1 MTRRREKPHHI
12 APSGT
17 RREVGANGTERPVAE
32 ETDLVRLPD
41 AARMLGISPTTVRR
55 LVAEGSVTAH
65 RRTRGKGSREFVY
78 VSLTALKAAYGATT
92 PPEAGAGSQAIPR
105 ARRDAMAPPPVDLVA
120 ELRDRVSYLE
130 HENANLRRDLD
141 AARGELKDAHAEL
154 RQVNAELR
162 AAFAPPKDGALVR
175 WARSVKDAAAVFRG
189 TR

>member
-1 MTRRREKPHHI
+1 MADE
-12 APSGT
+12 S
-17 RREVGANGTERPVAE
+17 
-32 ETDLVRLPD
+32 DLVRLPD
-41 AARMLGISPTTVRR
+41 AARMLGVSPTTVRR
-55 LVAEGSVTAH
+55 LVNEGSVTAH

-78 VSLTALKAAYGATT
+78 VSLAALKAAYGATT
-92 PPEAGAGSQAIPR
+92 PPDAGAGSQAIPR
-105 ARRDAMAPPPVDLVA
+105 ARREAAAPPAPDLVA

-141 AARGELKDAHAEL
+141 AARTELKEAHAEL

-189 TR
+189 AR

>member
-1 MTRRREKPHHI
+1 M
-12 APSGT
+12 
-17 RREVGANGTERPVAE
+17 ERPVAE

-55 LVAEGSVTAH
+55 LVTDGSVTAH

-78 VSLTALKAAYGATT
+78 VSLKALQAAYGATT

-105 ARRDAMAPPPVDLVA
+105 ARREATAPPAPDLVA

-141 AARGELKDAHAEL
+141 STRADLRDAHAEL

-162 AAFAPPKDGALVR
+162 AAFAPPKDGVLVR
-175 WARSVKDAAAVFRG
+175 WVRGVREAAAELRRG
-189 TR
+189 SG